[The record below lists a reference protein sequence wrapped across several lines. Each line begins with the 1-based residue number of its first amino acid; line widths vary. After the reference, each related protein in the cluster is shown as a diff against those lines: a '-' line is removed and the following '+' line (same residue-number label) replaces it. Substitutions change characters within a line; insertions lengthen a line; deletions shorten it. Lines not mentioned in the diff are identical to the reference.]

1 MRMPWWKPEMIQ
13 YDGLDEAMIGSAF
26 IWRDQTQVK
35 VLVYDAEAIREILMD
50 RDGMDAD
57 EAQEFIEYNIEGA
70 YLGIKTPILVW
81 PEDEYPAD

>member
-1 MRMPWWKPEMIQ
+1 MIQ